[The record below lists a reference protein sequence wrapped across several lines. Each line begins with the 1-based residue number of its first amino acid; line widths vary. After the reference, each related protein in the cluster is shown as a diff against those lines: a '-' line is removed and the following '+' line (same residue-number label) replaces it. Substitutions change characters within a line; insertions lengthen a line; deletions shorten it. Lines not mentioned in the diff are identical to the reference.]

1 VNKTNQFTIASL
13 FILVTAFMSIPITL
27 AQTEWDYCKISAYG
41 TGLDDYSTSTSNQDR
56 LAFTVVEPPSGSN
69 ITNTVEVKDNASGE
83 NYTINLAVG
92 ERVYIDYQYRIVT
105 ENYQTPTSDPDI
117 LIIFYEGEVAQV
129 TINNIDVPEF
139 PIILIVPLFMAATL
153 MAIVYRR
160 KNISQTKTAN

>member
-1 VNKTNQFTIASL
+1 MNKKNRFTIASL
-13 FILVTAFMSIPITL
+13 FILVIAFMSIPLTL

-69 ITNTVEVKDNASGE
+69 ITNTIEVKDNTSGE
-83 NYTINLAVG
+83 NYTISLAVG
-92 ERVYIDYQYRIVT
+92 ERVYIDYQYRIVI
-105 ENYQTPTSDPDI
+105 ENYQTPTSDPNL

-139 PIILIVPLFMAATL
+139 PIILVVPLFMAATL
-153 MAIVYRR
+153 TAIAYRR
-160 KNISQTKTAN
+160 KNISQTKTTN

>member
-117 LIIFYEGEVAQV
+117 LVIFYEGEVAQV

>member
-105 ENYQTPTSDPDI
+105 ENYQTPTSDPDT

>member
-117 LIIFYEGEVAQV
+117 LVIFYEGEVAQV

-160 KNISQTKTAN
+160 KNISQTKTTH

>member
-1 VNKTNQFTIASL
+1 VNKKNQFTIASL

-105 ENYQTPTSDPDI
+105 ENYQTPTSDPDT

-160 KNISQTKTAN
+160 KNISQTKTTH